1 MCSEPHNARVAVS
14 ARLHPA
20 LIVEL
25 ERVDRLYE
33 CHEGVGIHPPPPE
46 PNARGGLRRP
56 PGFLAQLEAPA
67 YGRGAL
73 GGVRMKARPATLV
86 VIEFGASWPRWL
98 NPTGDRGDLAVVA
111 QHYAGPPTDLITQV
125 AMRVTRLQARGWQL
139 SAMSWF
145 RTDAPTHQR
154 PRRAPSWRA
163 GCSHTSPGSGGGSF
177 ALSVDGYLG
186 RRAEHNLSALAAALE
201 PIALTSRVELRVET
215 AASSGTGLHVAAALT
230 A

>member
-1 MCSEPHNARVAVS
+1 
-14 ARLHPA
+14 
-20 LIVEL
+20 
-25 ERVDRLYE
+25 
-33 CHEGVGIHPPPPE
+33 
-46 PNARGGLRRP
+46 
-56 PGFLAQLEAPA
+56 
-67 YGRGAL
+67 
-73 GGVRMKARPATLV
+73 MKPRPATLV

-139 SAMSWF
+139 SAMVLVSNG
-145 RTDAPTHQR
+145 RTDAPTSAARSVLARGLLAHL
-154 PRRAPSWRA
+154 A
-163 GCSHTSPGSGGGSF
+163 GSGGGSF

-201 PIALTSRVELRVET
+201 SVALSSRVELRIETSAT
-215 AASSGTGLHVAAALT
+215 AAVASPVAAALT